1 MVNRNARRIARERA
15 ERMARR
21 AELRARRAEQRA
33 RRAERRARARRTTFV
48 IVLSDLC
55 NKFTLEA
62 PTYQDIRE
70 SGDNPDRIFWIGLT
84 FLEFGLSGI

>member
-1 MVNRNARRIARERA
+1 
-15 ERMARR
+15 MARR
-21 AELRARRAEQRA
+21 AELRARKAERRARKAE

-55 NKFTLEA
+55 IKFRLAA

-70 SGDNPDRIFWIGLT
+70 SGDNPDRVFWIGLT

>member
-1 MVNRNARRIARERA
+1 MATKLARQMAIERQRRID
-15 ERMARR
+15 RMWNRS
-21 AELRARRAEQRA
+21 
-33 RRAERRARARRTTFV
+33 TYV

-55 NKFTLEA
+55 KKFTLEA